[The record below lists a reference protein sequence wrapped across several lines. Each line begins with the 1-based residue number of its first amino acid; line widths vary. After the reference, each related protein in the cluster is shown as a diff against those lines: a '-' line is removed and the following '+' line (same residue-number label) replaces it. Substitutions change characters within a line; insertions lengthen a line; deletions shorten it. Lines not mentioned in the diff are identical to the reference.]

1 MKILIICAADRSKH
15 FISLNIIK
23 YLVKLNIDDLSVYVL
38 DRNKN
43 ITSYLNKKKNKV
55 KHIKNSKNFY
65 SSIKKNEY
73 DWLLNIWG
81 YKIFKKD
88 FLSKFKKNLNLHPS
102 FLPYN
107 KGRDPYYFSIIN
119 QTPIGI
125 TIHEMDEKIDN
136 GKYYIREKF
145 NFNFPFTAGDIFD
158 ISLKNIKSLF
168 IKNWI
173 KIRNGKIKLKKF
185 SNKVYKTN
193 KRIDLIHKN
202 FLNLDDKKNSKIKDF
217 ILNCLGQDFPFLKQ
231 QIKIFNK
238 IYDCKI
244 ILKKNKK
251 KIW

>member
-15 FISLNIIK
+15 LIALNIIK
-23 YLVKLNIDDLSVYVL
+23 HLLKLKLDKLNVYVL
-38 DRNKN
+38 DRNKD
-43 ITSYLNKKKNKV
+43 IISFLKKNGIN
-55 KHIKNSKNFY
+55 HIRNSKNFFN
-65 SSIKKNEY
+65 SVKKNEY

-81 YKIFKKD
+81 YKIFRKN

-107 KGRDPYYFSIIN
+107 KGRDPYYFSLLN

-136 GKYYIREKF
+136 GKYFVRERF
-145 NFNFPFTAGDIFD
+145 NFDFPYTAGDIFD

-168 IKNWI
+168 IKNWMR
-173 KIRNGKIKLKKF
+173 IRNGKIKLKKF
-185 SNKVYKTN
+185 PEKVYKTN
-193 KRIDLIHKN
+193 KRVELVNKN
-202 FLNLDDKKNSKIKDF
+202 FLNLDDKKNKKIKIF
-217 ILNCLGQDFPFLKQ
+217 LLNCLGQDFPFLKQ

-251 KIW
+251 KKW

>member
-1 MKILIICAADRSKH
+1 MKILIICATDRSKH

-23 YLVKLNIDDLSVYVL
+23 YLVKLNIDNLSIYVL
-38 DRNKN
+38 DKNKS
-43 ITSYLNKKKNKV
+43 ITSYLKKKRNKV
-55 KHIKNSKNFY
+55 KHIKNKINFY
-65 SSIKKNEY
+65 NSIKKNEY

-145 NFNFPFTAGDIFD
+145 NFDFPFTAGDIFD

-185 SNKVYKTN
+185 SNKVHKTN

-202 FLNLDDKKNSKIKDF
+202 FLNLDDKKNSKIKNF

-231 QIKIFNK
+231 QVKIFNK

-244 ILKKNKK
+244 ILKNNNK